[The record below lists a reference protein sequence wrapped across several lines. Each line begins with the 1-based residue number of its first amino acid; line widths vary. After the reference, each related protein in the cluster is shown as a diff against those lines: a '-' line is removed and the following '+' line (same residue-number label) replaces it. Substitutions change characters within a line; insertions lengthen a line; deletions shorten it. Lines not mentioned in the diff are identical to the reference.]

1 MTERK
6 IYIGSVGPFLY
17 DDADPIDDQDG
28 DFSGENY
35 HGLLSDGN
43 VFAANIDQD
52 LSTGAS
58 PTFVAINITTVNT
71 TVVNAESYNIVC
83 HEDQV
88 VCNNDEVVT
97 L

>member
-6 IYIGSVGPFLY
+6 IYIGSVGPFLF
-17 DDADPIDDQDG
+17 DDTDPIDDADG
-28 DFSGENY
+28 DFPGEVMR
-35 HGLLSDGN
+35 GMATDADIL
-43 VFAANIDQD
+43 AANIDQD

-58 PTFVAINITTVNT
+58 PTFVAINIQN
-71 TVVNAESYNIVC
+71 VNAESYNIVC
-83 HEDQV
+83 HDDQV